1 MCESRSG
8 VPSEKAN
15 PSQASLSSF
24 GDGFVDLAAVETD
37 VLQLTVIEEV
47 QRGKHRLTLTVD
59 DEVGNPSV
67 HEPP

>member
-1 MCESRSG
+1 M
-8 VPSEKAN
+8 AN
-15 PSQASLSSF
+15 PSQASLSSL
-24 GDGFVDLAAVETD
+24 GHGFVDLAAVETD

-59 DEVGNPSV
+59 HEVGNPSV